1 MFKTN
6 IISLCYIFLP
16 FSCKKTVNKAKGV
29 FILNN
34 NIFLFLFLANCVL
47 RYEWLSLHKISCTSA
62 KRSSK
67 LDALLSVCIIF
78 A

>member
-1 MFKTN
+1 MTLFLDLKQQYAVFKPN
-6 IISLCYIFLP
+6 IISLCHIFLP

-47 RYEWLSLHKISCTSA
+47 RYEWLSLHKII
-62 KRSSK
+62 R
-67 LDALLSVCIIF
+67 
-78 A
+78 